1 MSLQSPHPLR
11 ILFLSQ
17 WFDPEP
23 FIKGASFV
31 SALIEAGAEVEV
43 ATAFPNYP
51 GGKIFPGYR
60 VKPYQRDRQ
69 WPFAVH
75 RLPIWPSHDRSKFG
89 RILNYVSFFL
99 SSLIFGLVKG
109 GRYDIVYVYHP
120 PVTPAAA
127 AALFTAIYRR
137 PFIVEIQ
144 DLWPDSVVA
153 SGMVGKTIPSLLDRV
168 CHFVYRRAA
177 LIITQ
182 SNGMTERLISRGVP
196 AEKLRRLYN
205 WSTYL
210 PAPDGQEP
218 VAIDPWDENAVNFIY
233 GGNLGQ
239 AQSLSDVIDAFI
251 VAHKANPRIHLHLFG
266 NGIERDELAA
276 KIDAEAQG
284 YVFLHGQ
291 VSRDAMDRIF
301 DRADALVL
309 NLNSDVLY
317 DITIPSKLQHYL
329 SVGRPILAG
338 LSGEAAGMLI
348 ESGAAIVCPPQHVAS
363 LAKGAQ
369 EIAEMSAEKRAVLGA
384 KARAYYA
391 DNLAMGRAV
400 DQTIGWMKE
409 AVVRRR

>member
-1 MSLQSPHPLR
+1 LR

-60 VKPYQRDRQ
+60 IRPYQRDRQ

-75 RLPIWPSHDRSKFG
+75 RLPIWPSHDRSAFG
-89 RILNYVSFFL
+89 RVLNYVSFFL
-99 SSLIFGLVKG
+99 SSLTFGLLRG
-109 GRYDIVYVYHP
+109 RRYDIVYVYHP
-120 PVTPAAA
+120 PMTSAAA
-127 AALFTAIYRR
+127 AALFTAVYRR

-144 DLWPDSVVA
+144 DLWPDTVIA
-153 SGMVGKTIPSLLDRV
+153 SGMVGKTIPTLLDRL

-182 SNGMTERLISRGVP
+182 SKGMTDRLVSRGVP
-196 AEKLRRLYN
+196 AAKLRHLYN
-205 WSTYL
+205 WSTYE
-210 PAPDGQEP
+210 PAPAGQEP

-239 AQSLSDVIDAFI
+239 AQSLSHVIDAFI
-251 VAHKANPRIHLHLFG
+251 LAHKANPRIHLHLFG
-266 NGIERDELAA
+266 NGIERDDLAA
-276 KIDAEAQG
+276 KIEAEARG
-284 YVFLHGQ
+284 HVFLHDP
-291 VSRDAMDRIF
+291 VSRQAMDRIF

-309 NLNSDVLY
+309 NLNSDALY

-329 SVGRPILAG
+329 SVGHPILAG
-338 LSGEAAGMLI
+338 LSGEAAGMLV
-348 ESGAAIVCPPQHVAS
+348 ESGSAIVCPPQHVEA
-363 LAKGAQ
+363 LAKGAE
-369 EIAEMSAEKRAVLGA
+369 EIAAMSRETRAALGA

-391 DNLAMGRAV
+391 ENLTMRQAV
-400 DQTIGWMKE
+400 RQTLQWTE
-409 AVVRRR
+409 ETLERSR